1 MKPFLIS
8 LTKAVLGLAVNAS
21 IDFSSGTLNLKGMT
35 MSRTSL
41 YHWFTHCLS
50 RTILSTCW
58 VSSCH
63 SSLKTKQMR
72 SEPSPGGPRLLWDNR
87 LVVFE
92 WKPKSHLSC
101 KASYSYFSFCLG
113 YTHSRSVSSLDYS
126 HAGWRCSKLF
136 MMNWHENWH
145 QHPGQFGDF
154 SFPQYSRS
162 YIPLDSVVH
171 YTLVLINEGQ
181 HALIKVFCEIYSCV
195 SGALFSCFS
204 F

>member
-63 SSLKTKQMR
+63 SSLKTNQMR
-72 SEPSPGGPRLLWDNR
+72 SEPSPGGPRVLWDNQRTRFSEDRGFRVKTQEPFVLQSFLFILQLLPR
-87 LVVFE
+87 LHTQSLSFFFRLQPCWLTLFKALYDE
-92 WKPKSHLSC
+92 LTWKL
-101 KASYSYFSFCLG
+101 AS
-113 YTHSRSVSSLDYS
+113 TPRSV
-126 HAGWRCSKLF
+126 WWFLF
-136 MMNWHENWH
+136 
-145 QHPGQFGDF
+145 P
-154 SFPQYSRS
+154 P
-162 YIPLDSVVH
+162 IL
-171 YTLVLINEGQ
+171 
-181 HALIKVFCEIYSCV
+181 
-195 SGALFSCFS
+195 
-204 F
+204 

>member
-1 MKPFLIS
+1 MKPFVIS
-8 LTKAVLGLAVNAS
+8 LTKAILGLAVNAS
-21 IDFSSGTLNLKGMT
+21 IDFSSGTSNLKGMT

-58 VSSCH
+58 VSSC
-63 SSLKTKQMR
+63 LEAKTDVVR
-72 SEPSPGGPRLLWDNR
+72 TFTWRAPSPLRQSSM
-87 LVVFE
+87 VFE

-113 YTHSRSVSSLDYS
+113 YTHSRSVCSLDYS
-126 HAGWRCSKLF
+126 HAGWHCLKLF

-145 QHPGQFGDF
+145 QHPSQFGDF
-154 SFPQYSRS
+154 SFPQYFSS
-162 YIPLDSVVH
+162 YIPLDSVVR
-171 YTLVLINEGQ
+171 YTLVLINKGQ
-181 HALIKVFCEIYSCV
+181 HALIKGFCEIYSCV